1 MSQSSLF
8 ILHRDFKIRQFL
20 LAMTTSPDLIV
31 VKERA
36 ISKPEEYGIS
46 NILKSV
52 KYSLIEFNNG
62 IILGTKRHKL
72 ISQIFEGVIIWCI
85 LLSSISLCILTP
97 LSDPE
102 APLSRILIVTDIL
115 FTFIFFIEASLKI
128 LASGFLY
135 TSYSGTVPYIRNGWN
150 VLDFIVVILSI
161 FDFYFE
167 IQNTGGNTDSL
178 GSLKALRA
186 IRTLRP
192 LRMIS
197 RSEGLKVAVQALMS
211 SIPSMRNVLML
222 CLLFL
227 LIFAILGVNVFKGTF
242 YYWDTEFTDLLP
254 QVNDRHDWLD
264 AGGDWTNKDANF
276 DNVPNAMIALFEIM
290 TTEGWYEIM
299 ISGIDSRGIGL
310 QPKYNHRVL
319 LSIYFLFFVLIG
331 SLIMIN
337 LFTATIVDN
346 FNKIKE
352 RQEIGYGLI
361 VTKSQKNWIEVQTI
375 WLRK

>member
-1 MSQSSLF
+1 
-8 ILHRDFKIRQFL
+8 
-20 LAMTTSPDLIV
+20 
-31 VKERA
+31 
-36 ISKPEEYGIS
+36 
-46 NILKSV
+46 
-52 KYSLIEFNNG
+52 
-62 IILGTKRHKL
+62 
-72 ISQIFEGVIIWCI
+72 
-85 LLSSISLCILTP
+85 
-97 LSDPE
+97 
-102 APLSRILIVTDIL
+102 
-115 FTFIFFIEASLKI
+115 
-128 LASGFLY
+128 
-135 TSYSGTVPYIRNGWN
+135 
-150 VLDFIVVILSI
+150 
-161 FDFYFE
+161 
-167 IQNTGGNTDSL
+167 
-178 GSLKALRA
+178 
-186 IRTLRP
+186 
-192 LRMIS
+192 
-197 RSEGLKVAVQALMS
+197 
-211 SIPSMRNVLML
+211 ML

-319 LSIYFLFFVLIG
+319 ISIYFLFFVLIG